1 MNRDNATPGPTVSE
15 RQASRRTTPAQ
26 ASAPEAEK
34 VFIGDR
40 EYQAAFGED
49 LARTLDVDTWATGID
64 WEGAVARLRGEIEA
78 AVQREDSL
86 REIVRRE
93 VLPKI
98 GKADGAPSEAG
109 VYLARPDE
117 LAKVHEGL
125 LFPGQVEAIDG
136 TSVSHDTIP
145 LGITQIGVAVVS
157 YGGTSA
163 TFAQRVYRKE
173 IAGRGSDP
181 FKAALEVID
190 RRQERSGVDTND
202 HLSELA
208 RRGIMTYA
216 ERKILLDKATAPWRI
231 GHGSPTPYELLTG
244 SGDMRLLDASID
256 VLRRL
261 ILDYKRFVFIPSAPG
276 ERGLLTI
283 GNALSAGE
291 YVVINTLEHVIERI
305 VEGGHYAA
313 DYKDKAM
320 QFVRECGPH
329 VMYGLYCASEH
340 APPYMFYGHR
350 EHIHMAA
357 RIAIADSIL
366 RPARGFPMLID
377 VADVTCKSAFGAAGF
392 LGLIHDAYA
401 QAGAPMRYFGE
412 RETRR

>member
-1 MNRDNATPGPTVSE
+1 MSRGEPSPPSTVSE
-15 RQASRRTTPAQ
+15 RQAARRTTPAREPE
-26 ASAPEAEK
+26 PEAQQ

-40 EYQAAFGED
+40 EYQEAFGED

-64 WEGAVARLRGEIEA
+64 WEGAVARLRSEIEA
-78 AVQREDSL
+78 AVQREESL
-86 REIVRRE
+86 RDIVRRE
-93 VLPKI
+93 VLPRI
-98 GKADGAPSEAG
+98 GKADGAPSDAG
-109 VYLARPDE
+109 VYAARPEE

-125 LFPGQVEAIDG
+125 LFPGQVEAVDG

-145 LGITQIGVAVVS
+145 LGITQIGIAVVS

-181 FKAALEVID
+181 FKAAIEVID
-190 RRQERSGVDTND
+190 RRQDRSGIDTKD
-202 HLSELA
+202 RLSELA

-244 SGDMRLLDASID
+244 SGDMRLLDASLD

-261 ILDYKRFVFIPSAPG
+261 ILDFKQFVFIPSAPG

-305 VEGGHYAA
+305 VENGHYAA
-313 DYKDKAM
+313 NYKDKAM
-320 QFVRECGPH
+320 HFVRECGPH

-401 QAGAPMRYFGE
+401 QAGVPMRYFSE

>member
-1 MNRDNATPGPTVSE
+1 MNDTTKTEPDIAAREAARTPS
-15 RQASRRTTPAQ
+15 PAAQ
-26 ASAPEAEK
+26 DVDQD
-34 VFIGDR
+34 VFVGDR
-40 EYQAAFGED
+40 EFATAFGED
-49 LARTLDVDTWATGID
+49 LARTLDVDTWTTGID
-64 WEGAVARLRGEIEA
+64 WEGAVARLRSEIQA
-78 AVQREDSL
+78 AVHREESL
-86 REIVRRE
+86 RETVRRE

-98 GKADGAPSEAG
+98 GKAPGAPEEAG
-109 VYLARPDE
+109 VYLATPDE
-117 LAKVHEGL
+117 LTKVHEGL
-125 LFPGQVEAIDG
+125 LFPGDVEAIDG
-136 TSVSHDTIP
+136 TSISHDTLP

-173 IAGRGSDP
+173 VAGRSSDP
-181 FKAALEVID
+181 FKAALEIID
-190 RRQERSGVDTND
+190 RRDGRAGIDQKDR
-202 HLSELA
+202 LSELA

-231 GHGSPTPYELLTG
+231 GHGSPIPYELLTG
-244 SGDMRLLDASID
+244 SGNMRFLEASLE

-261 ILDYKRFVFIPSAPG
+261 INEYKLFIFIPSAPG

-283 GNALSAGE
+283 GNALSPGE
-291 YVVINTLEHVIERI
+291 YVVINTIEGVIDRI
-305 VEGGHYAA
+305 VANGHYS
-313 DYKDKAM
+313 KDSKSKAE
-320 QFVRECGPH
+320 QFVRECGPQ

-340 APPYMFYGHR
+340 SPPYMFYGHR
-350 EHIHMAA
+350 EHIHLAA

-392 LGLIHDAYA
+392 LGLVHDAYA
-401 QAGAPMRYFGE
+401 HSGMPMRYFGE

>member
-1 MNRDNATPGPTVSE
+1 MSRANTPGPTVTE
-15 RQASRRTTPAQ
+15 RQAARATSPAQ
-26 ASAPEAEK
+26 EADVKELF
-34 VFIGDR
+34 VGDR
-40 EYQAAFGED
+40 EYSDAFGED

-64 WEGAVARLRGEIEA
+64 WEGAIARLRSEIEA
-78 AVQREDSL
+78 AVHREEFL
-86 REIVRRE
+86 RETVRRD

-98 GKADGAPSEAG
+98 GKAPGAPAEAG
-109 VYLARPDE
+109 VYMANPDE

-136 TSVSHDTIP
+136 TSVSHDTLP

-173 IAGRGSDP
+173 IAGRSSDP

-190 RRQERSGVDTND
+190 RRDARSGVDQKD
-202 HLSELA
+202 GLSELA

-216 ERKILLDKATAPWRI
+216 ERRILLDKASAPWRI
-231 GHGSPTPYELLTG
+231 GHGAPAPYELLTG
-244 SGDMRLLDASID
+244 SGNMRLLEASID

-261 ILDYKRFVFIPSAPG
+261 ILEYKRFVFIPSAPG

-291 YVVINTLEHVIERI
+291 YVVINTIEGVIDRVVER
-305 VEGGHYAA
+305 GHYAGR
-313 DYKDKAM
+313 YKDKAM
-320 QFVRECGPH
+320 QFVRDCGPD
-329 VMYGLYCASEH
+329 VLYGLYCASEH
-340 APPYMFYGHR
+340 SPPYMFYGHR
-350 EHIHMAA
+350 DHIHMAA

-377 VADVTCKSAFGAAGF
+377 VADVTCRSAFGSAGF

-401 QAGAPMRYFGE
+401 QAGVPMRYFGE

>member
-1 MNRDNATPGPTVSE
+1 MNRVDTSGPTVTE
-15 RQASRRTTPAQ
+15 RRTARSPNPTQ
-26 ASAPEAEK
+26 ETNVQELF
-34 VFIGDR
+34 VGDR
-40 EYQAAFGED
+40 EYAEAFGED
-49 LARTLDVDTWATGID
+49 LARTLDVDTWTTGID
-64 WEGAVARLRGEIEA
+64 WEGAVSRLRSEIEA
-78 AVQREDSL
+78 AVHREESL
-86 REIVRRE
+86 RETVRRE
-93 VLPKI
+93 ILPKI
-98 GKADGAPSEAG
+98 GKASGAPAEAG
-109 VYLARPDE
+109 VYFATPEE

-125 LFPGQVEAIDG
+125 LFPGQVEAVDG
-136 TSVSHDTIP
+136 TSISHDTLP
-145 LGITQIGVAVVS
+145 LGITQIGIAVVS

-173 IAGRGSDP
+173 VAGRSADA

-190 RRQERSGVDTND
+190 RRDTRSGIDQKD
-202 HLSELA
+202 GLSELA

-231 GHGSPTPYELLTG
+231 GHGSPAPYELLTG
-244 SGDMRLLDASID
+244 SGNMRLLDASLD
-256 VLRRL
+256 VLRRM
-261 ILDYKRFVFIPSAPG
+261 IVEYKRFVFIPSAPG

-291 YVVINTLEHVIERI
+291 YVVINTIEGVIDRI
-305 VEGGHYAA
+305 VANGHYAKH
-313 DYKDKAM
+313 YKAKAE
-320 QFVRECGPH
+320 QFVKECGPH

-340 APPYMFYGHR
+340 SPPYMFYGHR
-350 EHIHMAA
+350 EHIHLAA

-392 LGLIHDAYA
+392 LGLVHDAYA
-401 QAGAPMRYFGE
+401 HSGVPMRYFGE

>member
-1 MNRDNATPGPTVSE
+1 MSRSTPSGTTVTE
-15 RQASRRTTPAQ
+15 RQAARATAPAQ
-26 ASAPEAEK
+26 EADVQELF
-34 VFIGDR
+34 VGDR
-40 EYQAAFGED
+40 EYAQAFGED

-64 WEGAVARLRGEIEA
+64 WEGAVARLRSEIEA
-78 AVQREDSL
+78 AVHREESL
-86 REIVRRE
+86 RETVRRE

-98 GKADGAPSEAG
+98 GKATGAPEEAG
-109 VYLARPDE
+109 VYLALPDE

-125 LFPGQVEAIDG
+125 LFPGQVEAVDG
-136 TSVSHDTIP
+136 TSVSHDTLP
-145 LGITQIGVAVVS
+145 LGITQIGIAVVS

-173 IAGRGSDP
+173 IAGRSSDP

-190 RRQERSGVDTND
+190 RRDARSGVDQKD
-202 HLSELA
+202 GLSELA

-216 ERKILLDKATAPWRI
+216 ERRILLDKATAPWRI
-231 GHGSPTPYELLTG
+231 GHGAPAPYEMLTG
-244 SGDMRLLDASID
+244 SGNMRLFEASLD
-256 VLRRL
+256 VLRRM
-261 ILDYKRFVFIPSAPG
+261 ILDFKRFVFIPSAPG

-291 YVVINTLEHVIERI
+291 YVVINTIEGVIERI
-305 VEGGHYAA
+305 VERGHYGARE
-313 DYKDKAM
+313 KDKAM
-320 QFVRECGPH
+320 QFVRECGRH
-329 VMYGLYCASEH
+329 VMYGIYCASEH
-340 APPYMFYGHR
+340 SPPYMFYAHR
-350 EHIHMAA
+350 EHIHLAA

-401 QAGAPMRYFGE
+401 QAGVPMRYFGE

>member
-1 MNRDNATPGPTVSE
+1 MSRPEKATVTE
-15 RQASRRTTPAQ
+15 REAGRLTSP
-26 ASAPEAEK
+26 SPETDTQDTLL
-34 VFIGDR
+34 GDR
-40 EYQAAFGED
+40 EYEEAFGED

-64 WEGAVARLRGEIEA
+64 WEGAVARLRGEIAA
-78 AVQREDSL
+78 AVHREESL
-86 REIVRRE
+86 RDIVRHE

-98 GKADGAPSEAG
+98 GRAPGAHQDAG

-117 LAKVHEGL
+117 IEKVHEGL
-125 LFPGQVEAIDG
+125 LFPGLVEAVDG
-136 TSVSHDTIP
+136 TSSSHDTLP
-145 LGITQIGVAVVS
+145 LGITQIGIAVVS

-173 IAGRGSDP
+173 VAGRTSDP
-181 FKAALEVID
+181 FRAALEVID
-190 RRQERSGVDTND
+190 RRDTRSGVDQKD
-202 HLSELA
+202 GLSELA

-231 GHGSPTPYELLTG
+231 GHGAPAPYELLTG
-244 SGDMRLLDASID
+244 SGNMRLLEASLDALRKM
-256 VLRRL
+256 VLEL
-261 ILDYKRFVFIPSAPG
+261 KQFVFIPSAPG

-283 GNALSAGE
+283 GNALLPGE
-291 YVVINTLEHVIERI
+291 YVILNSLEGVIERI
-305 VEGGHYAA
+305 VEKGHYAA
-313 DYKDKAM
+313 EHKENAR
-320 QFVRECGPH
+320 QFVRDCGPH

-340 APPYMFYGHR
+340 SPPYMFYAHR
-350 EHIHMAA
+350 EHIHTAA

-392 LGLIHDAYA
+392 LGLIHDAYS
-401 QAGAPMRYFGE
+401 QAGVPMRYFGE